1 MFTGV
6 HYESF
11 KFTPQFFMW
20 VNTYSVS
27 SEANYP
33 GNGWRHLKSSNFD
46 LCFTLHGLLYKM
58 IDLQLRVGW
67 SSLSAVH
74 AVFKYHHNALLAFQ
88 VRKSMCTERERA
100 EFYLLH
106 ISFILFLLRYI
117 YMYIVPIE
125 IYTCILFDLSFIS
138 QWSYKNRMR
147 ADSVHFTLIFVGAID
162 KYSV

>member
-88 VRKSMCTERERA
+88 VRKSMCTERER
-100 EFYLLH
+100 ESRVLLSSHFLH
-106 ISFILFLLRYI
+106 IIPIEIYIHVYCSYWDI
-117 YMYIVPIE
+117 YMYIVW
-125 IYTCILFDLSFIS
+125 FIIHITM
-138 QWSYKNRMR
+138 K
-147 ADSVHFTLIFVGAID
+147 L
-162 KYSV
+162 

>member
-88 VRKSMCTERERA
+88 VRKSMCTERER
-100 EFYLLH
+100 EQ
-106 ISFILFLLRYI
+106 SFTFFTFPSYYSYWDIYTCILFLLRYI
-117 YMYIVPIE
+117 HVYCLIYHSYHNEVIKTECVPIP
-125 IYTCILFDLSFIS
+125 YIS
-138 QWSYKNRMR
+138 
-147 ADSVHFTLIFVGAID
+147 H
-162 KYSV
+162 